1 MSIRFIASGVNVQ
14 RKYINFS
21 WQYIKLKKDNT
32 DTIIHVLMLPY
43 NQNNLMGQTGMLFRG
58 KAQSIDYRSSPLFEK
73 ENKEHLLLFH

>member
-1 MSIRFIASGVNVQ
+1 MFKEHVSIFLAVY
-14 RKYINFS
+14 KA
-21 WQYIKLKKDNT
+21 KKDNT

-43 NQNNLMGQTGMLFRG
+43 HQNNLMGQTGMLFRG